1 MTIVAW
7 RILKQHPQTLNK
19 EIMTIFRSSIFLI
32 LAQNIDC
39 GYSLDPITETVQT
52 STRPKEDLFDQILT
66 GDN

>member
-19 EIMTIFRSSIFLI
+19 EIMTIFRSSFFLI
-32 LAQNIDC
+32 LAQKHRLWVT
-39 GYSLDPITETVQT
+39 LDPITETVQ
-52 STRPKEDLFDQILT
+52 STRPKEDLFDQIHT